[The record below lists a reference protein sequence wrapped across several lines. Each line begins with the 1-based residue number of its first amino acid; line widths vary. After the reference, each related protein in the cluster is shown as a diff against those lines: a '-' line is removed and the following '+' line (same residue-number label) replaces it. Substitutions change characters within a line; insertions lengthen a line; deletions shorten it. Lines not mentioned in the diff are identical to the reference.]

1 MSGGKGG
8 SQSSK
13 VEIPQWIQQPSIRNM
28 ERAED
33 LQQVGYMPYMGPDVA
48 GFTQPQQQA
57 MQSNIDAAA
66 AFGLVDPNL
75 DAMAGMPQT
84 QNYGGVEGYSS
95 YPMFDMAVKDLERSR
110 PGQAQAYNDLFV
122 DPSAVKPDIPDFPD
136 FGNFNFGGFR

>member
-8 SQSSK
+8 SQTSQ
-13 VEIPQWIQQPSIRNM
+13 VEIPKWIEQPSIRNIA
-28 ERAED
+28 RSED
-33 LQQVGYMPYMGPDVA
+33 LQKVGYMPYMGPDVA

-75 DAMAGMPQT
+75 DAMAGMPQA
-84 QNYGGVEGYSS
+84 QDFGGVSAYSS
-95 YPMFDMAVKDLERSR
+95 FPIFDMAVADLERSR

-122 DPSAVKPDIPDFPD
+122 DPNVVEPDIPDLPY
-136 FGNFNFGGFR
+136 FRYPPFFS

>member
-8 SQSSK
+8 SQTSQ
-13 VEIPQWIQQPSIRNM
+13 VEIPKWIEDPSIRNIA
-28 ERAED
+28 RSED
-33 LQQVGYMPYMGPDVA
+33 LQQVGYMPYMGADVA

-75 DAMAGMPQT
+75 DAMAGMPQA
-84 QNYGGVEGYSS
+84 QDFGGVSAYSS
-95 YPMFDMAVKDLERSR
+95 FPMFDMAVADLERSR

-122 DPSAVKPDIPDFPD
+122 DPSTVKPDIPDLPYFKYPP
-136 FGNFNFGGFR
+136 FFS